1 MSLRPRTAFTALSA
15 AGTAANDLVRSVR
28 QRGVG
33 DIGQRIVRRLYDSL
47 DAGALDFPLLPEDLA
62 DSSRLPDFSALPP
75 GRRPAGPLTIGW
87 VCTPPGAGSGG
98 HTTLFRMVDELSARG
113 HRCILFLY
121 DRHGGD
127 LARQAQVIREAW
139 PTLRVEIRNATDGIF
154 GVDAAVA
161 SSWQTAHVL
170 ASRLRERASLL
181 YFIQDFEP
189 YFYPRGSVQALAED
203 SYRLGFTNIALGEM
217 VGHELQSRGIS
228 HTVAPFGCDTDVYS
242 RSNRGGRS
250 GVVFYT
256 KPGVDRRGFLLARHG
271 LDEFHRRH
279 PEQEI
284 HTYGQPVEGWKT
296 PVTRHDRLTPSAL
309 NELYNQS
316 LAGLAMSFTNI
327 SLVAEELLAAGAI
340 PVVNDAPE
348 SRADLDNPHV
358 AWAKPTPGGI
368 ADALCRVVEAVEP
381 TERSRAAAESVRH
394 GWRPAQLIVA
404 DAIVAAAVAVDGP
417 ARRGAAVQAAPA

>member
-1 MSLRPRTAFTALSA
+1 MSFSPGKTFTALSA
-15 AGTAANDLVRSVR
+15 AGAAASDLIRSVR
-28 QRGVG
+28 QRGMG
-33 DIGQRIVRRLYDSL
+33 DVGQRIVRRLYDSL
-47 DAGALDFPLLPEDLA
+47 DAGALDFPLLPEDIA
-62 DSSRLPDFSALPP
+62 DSSRMPDFGLLPS
-75 GRRPAGPLTIGW
+75 RPRAAGGPLTIGW

-98 HTTLFRMVDELSARG
+98 HTTLFRMVEELSVRG

-127 LARQAQVIREAW
+127 LDHQSRVIRDAW
-139 PTLRVEIRNATDGIF
+139 PSLTVEIRNARDGIF

-189 YFYPRGSVQALAED
+189 YFYPRGSMQALAED
-203 SYRLGFTNIALGEM
+203 SYRFGFTNIALGEM
-217 VGHELQSRGIS
+217 VAHELQSREIS
-228 HTVAPFGCDTDVYS
+228 CAIAPFGCDTEVYS
-242 RSNRGGRS
+242 RSNQGERS

-256 KPGVDRRGFLLARHG
+256 KPGVDRRGFLLAQRG

-284 HTYGQPVEGWKT
+284 HIYGAPVEGWKT

-309 NELYNQS
+309 NALYNQS
-316 LAGLAMSFTNI
+316 LAGIAMSFTNI
-327 SLVAEELLAAGAI
+327 SLVAEELLAAGTI
-340 PVVNDAPE
+340 PVVNDSPQ

-358 AWAKPTPGGI
+358 AWAAPTAGGI
-368 ADALCRVVEAVEP
+368 ADALCRVVEASDP
-381 TERSRAAAESVRH
+381 KERSWAAAASVRR

-404 DAIVAAAVAVDGP
+404 DAVVAAAGDELLTRSATIAQSVSA
-417 ARRGAAVQAAPA
+417 